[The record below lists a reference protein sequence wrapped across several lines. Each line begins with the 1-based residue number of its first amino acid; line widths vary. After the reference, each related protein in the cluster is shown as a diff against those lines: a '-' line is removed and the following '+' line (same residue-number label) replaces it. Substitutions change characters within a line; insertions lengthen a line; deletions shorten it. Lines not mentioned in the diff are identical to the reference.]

1 MALEGE
7 GVAVCGVGGGS
18 TEIVVGSRSGE
29 PAWVRSVGDP
39 GSAKPAGPVARPAD
53 RRAEVF
59 LADAALAEGRPRRR
73 RNGACAAQAV
83 DAVLGASDLEAA
95 IAMLRES
102 RSARVAKEYGFDRGR
117 ARTLVAGP

>member
-1 MALEGE
+1 MSPPGCARSATQDPPSPQAL
-7 GVAVCGVGGGS
+7 S
-18 TEIVVGSRSGE
+18 L
-29 PAWVRSVGDP
+29 
-39 GSAKPAGPVARPAD
+39 ARLTVE
-53 RRAEVF
+53 RRVF

-117 ARTLVAGP
+117 ARTLVAGA